1 MTDQQI
7 IEAYWR
13 RDEAAI
19 RETAAAY
26 GSYCFTVA
34 NNILGDPRDA
44 EECVSDTWLGAWNSI
59 PPQRPGRL
67 SFFLARLTRNLAI
80 DRWRAKNA
88 GKRGGGEAPLL
99 LEELAQCAAREDVES
114 QLQAQELGALVNR
127 FAASLPERD
136 RGLFLRRYFYGEP
149 LAKAAGRYGL
159 TPHHAAVIL
168 SRVRKKLAAC
178 LEKEELEG

>member
-67 SFFLARLTRNLAI
+67 GFFLARLTRNLAI

-88 GKRGGGEAPLL
+88 GKRGGGEAPGGG
-99 LEELAQCAAREDVES
+99 D
-114 QLQAQELGALVNR
+114 G
-127 FAASLPERD
+127 
-136 RGLFLRRYFYGEP
+136 
-149 LAKAAGRYGL
+149 
-159 TPHHAAVIL
+159 
-168 SRVRKKLAAC
+168 
-178 LEKEELEG
+178 